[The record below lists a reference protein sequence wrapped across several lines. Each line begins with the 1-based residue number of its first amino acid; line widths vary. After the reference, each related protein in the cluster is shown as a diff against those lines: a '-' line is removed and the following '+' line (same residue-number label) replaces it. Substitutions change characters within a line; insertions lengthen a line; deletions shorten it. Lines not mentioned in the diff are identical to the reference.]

1 MTAVRVSGPRPIR
14 LPRAGDRKSA
24 IDKRPVVGLVVV
36 HRPGLDGNVRSKDPP
51 APTAPAVPV
60 SACWQSATSAPTTR
74 SPSGP
79 APRPDGGGALLSA
92 AMRRERARRDG
103 EVAMSIRH
111 WGVPLLVVAAVL
123 GGCGGGEPEESA
135 GDLLS
140 RAKTTLDEADSAH
153 FVLTSDNAP
162 TSGTLLVGGEGDIAR
177 PSSFQGTLQVLALGA
192 TADLEVVSVDG
203 TVYAQLPF
211 TSGFSVV
218 DPAQFG
224 FGDPGALLDPDTGIS
239 QLLAEADNAELGEER
254 RVDGEVVREVTAELP
269 GELVGQILTSADP
282 STPVDARFSIAS
294 ESGQLRRAVLTGPFF
309 SAADDAT
316 YTLEL
321 SDFGA
326 DVEITA
332 PPTG

>member
-1 MTAVRVSGPRPIR
+1 MSVRR
-14 LPRAGDRKSA
+14 
-24 IDKRPVVGLVVV
+24 
-36 HRPGLDGNVRSKDPP
+36 
-51 APTAPAVPV
+51 
-60 SACWQSATSAPTTR
+60 
-74 SPSGP
+74 
-79 APRPDGGGALLSA
+79 
-92 AMRRERARRDG
+92 
-103 EVAMSIRH
+103 

-123 GGCGGGEPEESA
+123 SGCGGGEPEESA
-135 GDLLS
+135 DELLS
-140 RAKTTLDEADSAH
+140 RAKTTLDEAESAH

-177 PSSFQGTLQVLALGA
+177 PSSFEGILQVLALGA

-211 TSGFSVV
+211 STGFSVV

-239 QLLAEADNAELGEER
+239 QLLAEAENAELGEER
-254 RVDGEVVREVTAELP
+254 RIDSEVVREVTAELP
-269 GELVGQILTSADP
+269 GELVEQILTSADP
-282 STPVDARFSIAS
+282 STPVDALFSIAPD
-294 ESGQLRRAVLTGPFF
+294 SGELRRAVLTGPFF
-309 SAADDAT
+309 SADDEAT

-326 DVEITA
+326 DVDITA